1 MRIERSFF
9 ERDTLTVAR
18 ELIGQVI
25 TAESPDGTVRGVIV
39 ETEAYLGTRDDA
51 AHTYKGRTERTVPLF
66 GPKGCA
72 YVYMIYGMYY
82 CLNISAGLGEDPD
95 CVLIRALRPAEGL
108 DLMAGRRRTDKAPA
122 LCSGPGKL
130 CMAMGIG
137 REDSGEDLCS
147 GAGRMYLEYGD
158 PPEKVAATPR
168 IGIDYAEKC
177 RGELWR
183 CIEEGSPWVSRGA
196 AGPAKKK

>member
-1 MRIERSFF
+1 MRIERAFF

-25 TAESPDGTVRGVIV
+25 AAESPDGTVRGVIV

-51 AHTYKGRTERTVPLF
+51 AHTYKGRTARTAPLF

-72 YVYMIYGMYY
+72 YVYLIYGMYC
-82 CLNISAGLGEDPD
+82 CLNISAGLKDEPD
-95 CVLIRALRPAEGL
+95 CVLIRALRPVGGL
-108 DLMAGRRRTDKAPA
+108 DIMTGRRLTDTETA

-147 GAGRMYLEYGD
+147 GTGRMYLEYGD
-158 PPEKVAATPR
+158 PPKKVAATPR

-183 CIEEGSPWVSRGA
+183 FIEEGSPWVSRGTR
-196 AGPAKKK
+196 PSVK